1 MQLRF
6 WKIIDVLKKLLH
18 DSSFMVWK
26 SWIHVF
32 IILKMIFQASGHDNK
47 KESKQEVHINSS
59 DFLYIKKWICESSL
73 LPAWQKH
80 NFSLSYHDLSLY
92 EFTSMYKEMIA
103 LFPRFKMR
111 YASKWLHKWRFIW
124 LCILQFTEYSCWDTR
139 MLHICSTDCAGIRFN
154 FMNRQRFRYLLFT
167 AQLSWIAIYRNLAWF
182 ILSGSRYAI
191 GHG

>member
-1 MQLRF
+1 MWVFSMQLGF

-32 IILKMIFQASGHDNK
+32 IILKMIFQASGHDKK

-80 NFSLSYHDLSLY
+80 NYSLSYHDLFLY
-92 EFTSMYKEMIA
+92 VQTAIWSGRRRHNPRERRNSRPHGLA
-103 LFPRFKMR
+103 LCPH
-111 YASKWLHKWRFIW
+111 L
-124 LCILQFTEYSCWDTR
+124 
-139 MLHICSTDCAGIRFN
+139 AGNYVLTGPLAVQAAVWVYFN
-154 FMNRQRFRYLLFT
+154 V
-167 AQLSWIAIYRNLAWF
+167 
-182 ILSGSRYAI
+182 
-191 GHG
+191 